1 MGSMTCHSQNPLKN
15 PAIGG
20 IITYNMKYTI
30 SYFKAD
36 GTFAYAD
43 TKFYTSA
50 DNAAVRAVLHLSHH
64 SDEIQGAAIIY
75 QGKTAAKRV
84 RSLRVWNHAPS
95 HK

>member
-1 MGSMTCHSQNPLKN
+1 MGSMTCQSLLPLKH

-20 IITYNMKYTI
+20 IIVTIMKYTI
-30 SYFKAD
+30 SYFTAD

-64 SDEIQGAAIIY
+64 SDEIQGAAIVY

-84 RSLRVWNHAPS
+84 RSLRLWNHAPS

>member
-1 MGSMTCHSQNPLKN
+1 MGNYS
-15 PAIGG
+15 
-20 IITYNMKYTI
+20 ITY
-30 SYFKAD
+30 FKSD
-36 GTFAYAD
+36 SNEFAYVDAR
-43 TKFYTSA
+43 TYTTA
-50 DNAAVRAVLHLSHH
+50 QNAIVRAVLHLSNH

>member
-1 MGSMTCHSQNPLKN
+1 MGSMTCHSQNPQKH
-15 PAIGG
+15 PDVVG
-20 IITYNMKYTI
+20 IIVTYMKYTI

-36 GTFAYAD
+36 GSFAYAD
-43 TKFYTSA
+43 SKFYNSA
-50 DNAAVRAVLHLSHH
+50 DNAAVRAVLHLSYH

-75 QGKTAAKRV
+75 QGKTAVKRV

>member
-1 MGSMTCHSQNPLKN
+1 MGSMTCLSQNPQKH
-15 PAIGG
+15 PAVGG
-20 IITYNMKYTI
+20 IIVTYMKYTI